1 MHTCWTK
8 GVLALVAVIFAWLN
22 LLWAPIVVTIAVI
35 LIYIS
40 NDKCEECGMKKA
52 KSSAP
57 KKVVRATRRKRRR

>member
-40 NDKCEECGMKKA
+40 NDKCEECSMKKV
-52 KSSAP
+52 KSSSP

>member
-40 NDKCEECGMKKA
+40 NDKCEECSMKKA

-57 KKVVRATRRKRRR
+57 KKVVRATRRRRRR

>member
-22 LLWAPIVVTIAVI
+22 LLWEPIVVTIAVI

-40 NDKCEECGMKKA
+40 NDKCEECSMKKV
-52 KSSAP
+52 KSGAP